1 MDWIHHHARSI
12 IFLIVTLVVAGILST
27 LSLPVALFPTVDFPR
42 VRVNVD
48 SGDRPAEQ
56 MVVEVTYKLEEAVR
70 ALPGIQSVRSTT
82 SRGSAELSVNFAWGT
97 DTISAL
103 LQVQSAINNILPT
116 LPAGTTFNAQ
126 RMSPTVFP
134 VIGFS
139 LTSPT
144 RSLTELRD
152 IALYQLRPVLS
163 TVPGT
168 ASIGV
173 QGGDIEEF
181 RVTVDPAKL
190 QALNLS
196 LGDVA
201 KAVSAANMLVA
212 VGRVEDHDKLYLS
225 VSDTRFINLNQIA
238 SAVVRSGTNGVVLLG
253 DLAKVE
259 RSAQPQWIS
268 VTADG
273 KKAVLFQVYQ
283 QPGGN
288 TVQISTQVKARL
300 EQEKARLPGDVQ
312 IKSWYDQSE
321 LIMASEQSTRDAVLI
336 GVGLAAVILFLFLR
350 NWKITLIATLAVPA
364 ALGATM
370 VLLYVLHLSL
380 NIMTLGGMAAAV
392 GLIIDDA
399 IVVVEHIMRRLHHG
413 EGTEHERVLQASRE
427 VAGPLSGSSGATI
440 VIFLPLA
447 FLSGVTGA
455 FFKALSLTMA
465 SSLLISYLIAWTVL
479 PILAARFLRPSDAER
494 LERSGGW
501 MERINR
507 GYSRLMDRLLG
518 RAWLVVLGLVPL
530 LFLGY
535 FASQRVQSGFMPLM
549 DEGGFILDYR
559 SAPGT
564 SLAETN
570 RLLAQVE
577 KIIQATPEVDT
588 YSRRTGT
595 GLGGGLSEANSG
607 DFFVRLK
614 PPPRSV
620 IDEVMNEV
628 RTKVLQTV
636 PGLQIETAQLM
647 EDLIGDLTSVPQ
659 PIEIKLYSEDQ
670 ALLEQSARKV
680 QHAIE
685 KVNGVVEVKSG
696 VVLAGD
702 ALQIQI
708 DRVKAALEG
717 TDPETITTALNAA
730 LSGAVTTSIQQG
742 PKLVGVRVWLPPDTR
757 ATLDGI
763 GDLRL
768 RAPDGHL
775 FPLKRVA
782 QLIPVTGQP
791 EIARENMKRMVSVT
805 GRISGRDLG
814 STVAEIQSQVLSQPG
829 FLPTTVPFELGGL
842 YQQQQI
848 AFHGLAIVLIA
859 AVVLVFLLLLFLYES
874 FKVAFALLAMPLLAV
889 PCVYVGL
896 WLTGTEFNITS
907 NMGMTMIVGI
917 VTEVAIFYFSEF
929 RDGSATAAGANRYIA
944 AGINR
949 MRPIAMTTFAAILAL
964 APLAFGIGQ
973 GSAMLQPLA
982 IAIISGLLVQLPLVL
997 IVLPALLRLLR
1008 VEKTAPLRI

>member
-1 MDWIHHHARSI
+1 MNWIQQHARSI
-12 IFLIVTLVVAGILST
+12 IFLIATLVVAGIVST
-27 LSLPVALFPTVDFPR
+27 FNLPVALFPQVDFPR
-42 VRVNVD
+42 IRVNVD

-56 MVVEVTYKLEEAVR
+56 MLIEVTYKLEDAVR
-70 ALPGIQSVRSTT
+70 ALPGIQGIRSTT

-97 DTISAL
+97 DTVSAL

-116 LPAGTTFNAQ
+116 LPTGTTFNAQ

-152 IALYQLRPVLS
+152 IAYYQLRPLLS
-163 TVPGT
+163 TVTGT
-168 ASIGV
+168 ASVAV

-190 QALNLS
+190 QALNLT
-196 LGDVA
+196 LGDIA
-201 KAVSAANMLVA
+201 KAVSAANVLVA
-212 VGRVEDHDKLYLS
+212 VGRIEDHDKLYLS
-225 VSDTRFINLNQIA
+225 VSDTRFADLNQIA
-238 SAVVRSGTNGVVLLG
+238 TAVVRAGPNGVVLLG
-253 DLAKVE
+253 DLAKIE
-259 RSAQPQWIS
+259 RSTQPQWIA

-283 QPGGN
+283 QPNGN
-288 TVQISTQVKARL
+288 TVQISTDVKAL
-300 EQEKARLPGDVQ
+300 LAQEKARLPADVQ

-321 LIMASEQSTRDAVLI
+321 LIMSSENSTRDAVLV

-370 VLLYVLHLSL
+370 VLLNVLHMSL

-399 IVVVEHIMRRLHHG
+399 IVVVEHIMRRLG
-413 EGTEHERVLQASRE
+413 SGQGTERERILQASRE
-427 VAGPLSGSSGATI
+427 VAGPLTGSSAATI

-465 SSLLISYLIAWTVL
+465 SSLLISYLIALMVL
-479 PILAARFLRPSDAER
+479 PILASRLLKRGDAER
-494 LERSGGW
+494 LEKVGGL
-501 MERINR
+501 MERIHR
-507 GYSRLMDRLLG
+507 GYSRCVHWLL
-518 RAWLVVLGLVPL
+518 RHAWLVVLGIVPIL
-530 LFLGY
+530 ALGY
-535 FASQRVQSGFMPLM
+535 FASKQVQSGFMPLM

-570 RLLAQVE
+570 RLLGQVE
-577 KIIQATPEVDT
+577 KIIQSIPEVDT

-607 DFFVRLK
+607 DFFIRLK
-614 PPPRSV
+614 PPPRRV

-628 RTKVLQTV
+628 RNRVQETV

-659 PIEIKLYSEDQ
+659 PIEIKLFCENQ
-670 ALLEQSARKV
+670 TILEQAAKKV
-680 QHAIE
+680 QLAIE
-685 KVNGVVEVKSG
+685 KVNGVVGVKSG
-696 VVLAGD
+696 IVLAGD
-702 ALQIQI
+702 ALQIEI
-708 DRVKAALEG
+708 DRVQAALEG
-717 TDPETITTALNAA
+717 VDPDAITTALNAA
-730 LSGAVTTSIQQG
+730 LSGSVTTSIQQG
-742 PKLVGVRVWLPPDTR
+742 PKLVGVRVWLPKDTR
-757 ATLDGI
+757 ANIDVI

-782 QLIPVTGQP
+782 QLIPAIGQP
-791 EIARENMKRMVSVT
+791 EIARENLKRMVGVT
-805 GRISGRDLG
+805 GRLSGRDLG
-814 STVAEIQSQVLSQPG
+814 STVAEIQSTVLAKPG
-829 FLPTTVPFELGGL
+829 FLPAGVTYQLGGL

-848 AFHGLAIVLIA
+848 AFRGLTVVLLA

-929 RDGSATAAGANRYIA
+929 RDGTEGEEGDNRYVS

-982 IAIISGLLVQLPLVL
+982 IAIISGLIVQMPLVL
-997 IVLPALLRLLR
+997 IVLPGLLRLLR
-1008 VEKTAPLRI
+1008 VGNPKAA